1 MKNKILFALLGIL
14 LAGVIFLVGI
24 NIGQNSKINFFYTL
38 PVNAQNAE
46 LLKADFSLFWDALKV
61 VKDKYYNPQ
70 AINDQNL
77 VYGAINGALSSLN
90 DPYTVFFN
98 PDESKKFN
106 EDLSG
111 SFGGIGAELGMKNN
125 QLVII
130 APLKN
135 TPAERSGLKAGDQ
148 IMKINNDFT
157 TNITVDQAVKLIRG
171 EIGTK
176 VSLDIMRSGW
186 EVPKTFTITRELIK
200 IPTLDWKMLDGNIAY
215 VALYNFY
222 SNAPNDFY
230 NAMLQ
235 ILPKNPKGL
244 ILDLRNNP
252 GGFLDAATNIAGW
265 FVKRGETVVIERG
278 KNNNTQR
285 LYAFGNEALLNL
297 PTVVLVNGGTASAAE
312 ILAGAL
318 RDDRQIKLVGEQT
331 FGKGSVQEI
340 ENLPMG
346 SSLKVTIAE
355 WLTPYGNTINKTG
368 LKPDYEVKMEESD
381 VKNNRDPQLQK
392 AEEILSSITTH

>member
-252 GGFLDAATNIAGW
+252 GGFLDASTNIAGW

>member
-1 MKNKILFALLGIL
+1 
-14 LAGVIFLVGI
+14 LVGI